1 MLRNT
6 KLGRPDRQ
14 LLPALPSVNDFN
26 NFLHAAQKLNGRWID
41 FSWKT
46 PTGKMFTVSV
56 SWSGTLALP
65 VWRLYGGD
73 ENRSMIWE
81 HQSCDIPLVFNL
93 VASHAGMSDRAV
105 QAEGALSR
113 TKGSLGADEAHSE
126 FYKFGEGEASIAQ
139 GSAPDTLAEPEREPV
154 KPADE
159 KPETQSTEKA
169 SSCEQSLYPE
179 QLICTKTGLLTY
191 PGFLFL
197 VEREYELAKRTN
209 VPLSLLLVSTDPK
222 ASNGEA
228 IVSDESPILM
238 AIPYIVVVQRKAD
251 VMAHYKDGIL
261 ALLLPNTSITGAK
274 VAARRILRA
283 LDNADDSVLQS
294 NHFSIAAIDLVNDG
308 PTLNVVLT
316 AVEETSAS
324 ARKSRSKVLAY
335 RDVLLSM
342 SAEQLASQLRRQ
354 QKMNAQAETARSS
367 LIAQLKG
374 AIISKKTG
382 VFIMPV
388 IHLLL
393 EHDRK
398 RAMREKRN
406 LSVLILQLHS
416 QASSGLNKANADG
429 LAIKETLKCLA
440 GTMRKVDVLAEYDG
454 ESFAVLLPD
463 TSLAGVRTWV
473 KRMKA
478 VMQEELPSI
487 LGPSTEVRFSMS
499 AANVM
504 GQYPQLA
511 FEAI

>member
-179 QLICTKTGLLTY
+179 QLICTKTGL
-191 PGFLFL
+191 
-197 VEREYELAKRTN
+197 
-209 VPLSLLLVSTDPK
+209 
-222 ASNGEA
+222 
-228 IVSDESPILM
+228 
-238 AIPYIVVVQRKAD
+238 
-251 VMAHYKDGIL
+251 
-261 ALLLPNTSITGAK
+261 
-274 VAARRILRA
+274 
-283 LDNADDSVLQS
+283 
-294 NHFSIAAIDLVNDG
+294 
-308 PTLNVVLT
+308 
-316 AVEETSAS
+316 
-324 ARKSRSKVLAY
+324 
-335 RDVLLSM
+335 
-342 SAEQLASQLRRQ
+342 
-354 QKMNAQAETARSS
+354 
-367 LIAQLKG
+367 
-374 AIISKKTG
+374 
-382 VFIMPV
+382 
-388 IHLLL
+388 
-393 EHDRK
+393 
-398 RAMREKRN
+398 
-406 LSVLILQLHS
+406 
-416 QASSGLNKANADG
+416 
-429 LAIKETLKCLA
+429 
-440 GTMRKVDVLAEYDG
+440 
-454 ESFAVLLPD
+454 
-463 TSLAGVRTWV
+463 
-473 KRMKA
+473 
-478 VMQEELPSI
+478 
-487 LGPSTEVRFSMS
+487 
-499 AANVM
+499 
-504 GQYPQLA
+504 
-511 FEAI
+511 